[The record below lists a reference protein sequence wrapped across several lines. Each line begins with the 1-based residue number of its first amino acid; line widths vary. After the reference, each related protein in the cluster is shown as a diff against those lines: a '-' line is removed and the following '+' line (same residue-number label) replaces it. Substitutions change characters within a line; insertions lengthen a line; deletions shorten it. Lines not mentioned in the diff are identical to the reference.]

1 MKRKEPKKEKELN
14 FDEAYEDNP
23 VRNNIS
29 ENNTLGVDINRKK
42 TAMSGLIAFILV
54 LSLVTAIIAFISFLI
69 GTNEKKIIS
78 FQHTADDENKVI
90 TVQNGYALTKE
101 LVNEKQ
107 KVIIRKSNTEY
118 TILPINTSLASE
130 ISLSPDSSKIAYIS
144 GEKDISLGIL
154 ILNNLQ
160 VKGFINYTLDMMSD
174 KEPFQLAFAGKSI
187 CPWTQIK
194 WSSNSNRF
202 AFFFCDISSQ
212 SSYLTI
218 VKANPIDI
226 IWFGKKNNSLTK
238 RSLDWLDANNILIS
252 YNGSSISTEVV
263 DISEIIKEGN

>member
-1 MKRKEPKKEKELN
+1 MKKKDPEIQLN
-14 FDEAYEDNP
+14 FDETNEDNP
-23 VRNNIS
+23 VKNNIN
-29 ENNTLGVDINRKK
+29 ENNTLGADINRKK
-42 TAMSGLIAFILV
+42 TAMSGLILFILT
-54 LSLVTAIIAFISFLI
+54 LTGIATIIACISFFMGNNDKNIL
-69 GTNEKKIIS
+69 S
-78 FQHTADDENKVI
+78 FQHTIDTENKII

-101 LVNEKQ
+101 LVNDKQ
-107 KVIIRKSNTEY
+107 KFVVRKSNTEY

-144 GEKDISLGIL
+144 REKDISLGIL

-263 DISEIIKEGN
+263 DVSEIIKEGN